1 MTKITRDSYAKLFAP
16 ISMNLFSSLMM
27 GIICSLAQKLF
38 VLPAIQLV
46 VGILVGGMVYLILN
60 YCFNRSFLMTFY
72 NILFKK

>member
-1 MTKITRDSYAKLFAP
+1 
-16 ISMNLFSSLMM
+16 M